1 MNETEKASPENWR
14 PEDSRREENEITH
27 PIRFICSRS
36 WNTQKA
42 KALLSKKPGES
53 VTRTPDWTEIGDP
66 AA

>member
-1 MNETEKASPENWR
+1 MSETAKATPESWR
-14 PEDSRREENEITH
+14 TEDSHREENEITH

-42 KALLSKKPGES
+42 RNPLSKKPGES
-53 VTRTPDWTEIGDP
+53 ATRTPDWTEIGDP